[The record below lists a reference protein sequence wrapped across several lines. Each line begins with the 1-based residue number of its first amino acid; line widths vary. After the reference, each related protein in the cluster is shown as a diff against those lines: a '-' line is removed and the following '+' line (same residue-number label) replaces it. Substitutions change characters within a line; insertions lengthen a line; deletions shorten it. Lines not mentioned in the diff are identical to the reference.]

1 MNEFVLFIVFTC
13 DSVGASVWL
22 ATETSW
28 HVVDVASC
36 VPRANASLLRPR
48 SVSDAGVCV
57 FGLSCLL
64 LLGGEAIEVDE
75 TTRRNE
81 AAIDIWRPGGH
92 ATIEVFHRICAIRS

>member
-64 LLGGEAIEVDE
+64 LLGGDLCSSTQV
-75 TTRRNE
+75 TRCSKTSRCMWQGV
-81 AAIDIWRPGGH
+81 A
-92 ATIEVFHRICAIRS
+92 